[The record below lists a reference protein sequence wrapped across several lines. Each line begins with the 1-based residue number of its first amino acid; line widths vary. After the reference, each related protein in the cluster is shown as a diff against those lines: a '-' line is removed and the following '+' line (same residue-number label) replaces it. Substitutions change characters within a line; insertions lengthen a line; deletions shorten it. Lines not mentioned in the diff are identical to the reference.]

1 MTEGGVAIIHEI
13 DHDNYL
19 VITRIS
25 GTISI
30 DDLNSY
36 SADLAYLVGE
46 DRLNDQI
53 VSISNVIDWPE
64 QKQLVEAAWHRPK
77 VLSMESKIAI
87 VADTSD
93 ERSFAEI
100 WWGRRSARDSMRIF
114 TNENDAKEW
123 LGR

>member
-1 MTEGGVAIIHEI
+1 MAIIHEI

-46 DRLNDQI
+46 DRLNHQI
-53 VSISNVIDWPE
+53 G
-64 QKQLVEAAWHRPK
+64 AA
-77 VLSMESKIAI
+77 E
-87 VADTSD
+87 
-93 ERSFAEI
+93 
-100 WWGRRSARDSMRIF
+100 
-114 TNENDAKEW
+114 
-123 LGR
+123 